1 MSLDSFYGGHA
12 GLSFILQD
20 SFASVADA
28 IAACKRGT
36 EYTQTWYGEYL
47 IIDTENINDL
57 DNGKIYRRG
66 LNYTNSMGGLEYVAQ
81 IVGPSSG
88 TPFFNINTLDEVQ
101 RIADLDYA
109 DDTVLRYPIE
119 YKEDAEGH
127 VIGYVMNDEKEGD
140 PAVFPISTARDTSLV
155 PGKTDTGSFNDE
167 ILMTWINVRTNDKD
181 KDSYFYAGVQ
191 IPYLVSEYTSHM
203 VSPYDSSGNLNE
215 NPMTATRTD
224 DKSHPFFMSWDFGL
238 PKGIKGDTLRNLR
251 VITPTVGD
259 TIYDPANITINGQT
273 GEVTLGA
280 AGYTGQQDDITNG
293 RKILVYDLYW
303 YDQELVPDPVMVYLG
318 DFNKI
323 DNITIA
329 DDGTV
334 TIDYSHDNNTVFSRR
349 IKWINSV
356 TLSPDTGVFQVI
368 YNNGDPAFTTTLDW
382 IKEIVLDDDGT
393 IHYIHTA
400 NNRDESYAN
409 KIKWVTS
416 VDLNTANGVFTMNF
430 NYGEPLTRVLDYVDD
445 VDIDETDGTITIHKV
460 NSGNQELDA
469 KLKLITSASAAANGI
484 VTFYTN
490 TGEQFNVVKTE
501 NGEQDF
507 QIKMID
513 NVRLQT
519 RLADDKHIQIKY
531 NTANEYANI
540 GDPINYVQDMVV
552 RDSDFHLLV
561 LFNDPEHR
569 VTDDDLDDNNKD
581 AEGHTWVNN
590 VIGSDGV
597 NTGQTIYWRDYG
609 TIKDQAGILIGKQIT
624 DEDLGGESNVL
635 DYLNRV
641 YPNGLTEGAT
651 KQKIIVYTPED
662 SDLREFYAFDYD
674 AYEWF
679 FLGTLSDSGM
689 RDAKL
694 IIQGGFTGADLENIT
709 TDGLAFKVIN
719 STGLKTTP
727 IPDYWSVDYNTWV

>member
-12 GLSFILQD
+12 GLSFTIKD
-20 SFASVADA
+20 SFSSVADA
-28 IAACKRGT
+28 IAACKKGA

-109 DDTVLRYPIE
+109 DDTVLRYPVE
-119 YKEDAEGH
+119 YEEDSEGH
-127 VIGYVMNDEKEGD
+127 VIGYVMNDEKEGE
-140 PAVFPISTARDTSLV
+140 PAVFPISTTRDTSLV
-155 PGKTDTGSFNDE
+155 PGKTDTGFFNDE

-251 VITPTVGD
+251 VITPTAGD
-259 TIYDPANITINGQT
+259 TIYDPANITIDGQT

-334 TIDYSHDNNTVFSRR
+334 TIDYSHDDNTVFSRR

-356 TLSPDTGVFQVI
+356 TLSPDTGVFQVV

-382 IKEIVLDDDGT
+382 IKEIILDDDGT

-400 NNRDESYAN
+400 NNRDEYYTN

-430 NYGEPLTRVLDYVDD
+430 NYGEPLTRVLDYIDD

-469 KLKLITSASAAANGI
+469 KLKLITSASAAANGV

-531 NTANEYANI
+531 NTVNEYTNI

-569 VTDDDLDDNNKD
+569 VTDEDLDDDNKD

-597 NTGQTIYWRDYG
+597 NTGQTVYWRDYG

-624 DEDLGGESNVL
+624 DTDLAGETNVL

-651 KQKIIVYTPED
+651 KQKIVVYTPED
-662 SDLREFYAFDYD
+662 GDLREFYAFDYD

-694 IIQGGFTGADLENIT
+694 LVQGSYTGADLENIT
-709 TDGLAFKVIN
+709 TDGLAFKIIN

>member
-1 MSLDSFYGGHA
+1 MGLDSFYSGHA
-12 GLSFILQD
+12 GISFVLQD

-28 IAACKRGT
+28 IVACKKGA

-88 TPFFNINTLDEVQ
+88 TPFFNINTLDGVQ

-109 DDTVLRYPIE
+109 DDTVLRYPVE
-119 YKEDAEGH
+119 YKEDSEGH
-127 VIGYVMNDEKEGD
+127 VIGYVMNDEKEGE
-140 PAVFPISTARDTSLV
+140 PAVFPISTTRDTSLV

-251 VITPTVGD
+251 VITPTAGD
-259 TIYDPANITINGQT
+259 TIYDPANITIDSQT

-280 AGYTGQQDDITNG
+280 AGYTGQQDDITSG

-334 TIDYSHDNNTVFSRR
+334 TIDYSHDDNTVFSRR
-349 IKWINSV
+349 IKWVNSV
-356 TLSPDTGVFQVI
+356 TLSPDTGVFQVV

-382 IKEIVLDDDGT
+382 IKEIILDDDGT

-400 NNRDESYAN
+400 NNRDEYYTN

-469 KLKLITSASAAANGI
+469 KLKLITSASAAANGV

-531 NTANEYANI
+531 NTANEYTNI

-569 VTDDDLDDNNKD
+569 VTDEDLDDDNKD
-581 AEGHTWVNN
+581 AEGHNWVNN
-590 VIGSDGV
+590 VVGSDGV
-597 NTGQTIYWRDYG
+597 NTGQTVYWRDYG

-624 DEDLGGESNVL
+624 DTDLAGETNVL

-651 KQKIIVYTPED
+651 KQKIVVYTPED
-662 SDLREFYAFDYD
+662 GELREFYAFDYD

-694 IIQGGFTGADLENIT
+694 LVQGSYTGADLENIT